1 MNTPPFQVMHLLP
14 DISRG
19 GGQAVVLEL
28 VANCDRARFQPH
40 VARLAAPDDMAAEFT
55 AAGCVPIDPR
65 ERGPGLLGGLVRTIG
80 DLGIDLLHVHSER
93 DRKLGQIAALL
104 RGVPVVGHLHSPW
117 AHLEPMYRADSK
129 ELGRRFSRLK
139 AAVRGLVEDRAV
151 VAYIAVGDEVA
162 RFHDGRVSA
171 PITVVN
177 NGIDTRRF
185 IPATPASK
193 RAARRELG
201 IGADVPVVGFVGRLA
216 MGKGQDV
223 LIAMMN
229 LLPQAHLVLIGD
241 GDRRGTLEQQ
251 AADLGVVERVVFVG
265 DRPDVEAVLVAADVF
280 AMASESEGLPLSVLE
295 SMACGVPVVAYDLA
309 GLHSVIT
316 DGVDGRL
323 VAFGAPEALASAL
336 SVLLDDDRLR
346 TEMAVAARSKVTSRF
361 DSRLMAEQVQGV
373 YEAALSGRARA
384 RGRKGSDVRCTA

>member
-1 MNTPPFQVMHLLP
+1 M
-14 DISRG
+14 
-19 GGQAVVLEL
+19 
-28 VANCDRARFQPH
+28 
-40 VARLAAPDDMAAEFT
+40 
-55 AAGCVPIDPR
+55 
-65 ERGPGLLGGLVRTIG
+65 
-80 DLGIDLLHVHSER
+80 
-93 DRKLGQIAALL
+93 
-104 RGVPVVGHLHSPW
+104 
-117 AHLEPMYRADSK
+117 
-129 ELGRRFSRLK
+129 
-139 AAVRGLVEDRAV
+139 RGLVEDRAV

-265 DRPDVEAVLVAADVF
+265 DRPDVESVLVAADVF
-280 AMASESEGLPLSVLE
+280 AMASESEGSRCRSSSRWPAACLWLPMTWRASTASSPTGWMVASLPSAHRRHSPRHCRCS
-295 SMACGVPVVAYDLA
+295 SMTIACAPRWR
-309 GLHSVIT
+309 SQP
-316 DGVDGRL
+316 
-323 VAFGAPEALASAL
+323 GA
-336 SVLLDDDRLR
+336 R
-346 TEMAVAARSKVTSRF
+346 
-361 DSRLMAEQVQGV
+361 
-373 YEAALSGRARA
+373 
-384 RGRKGSDVRCTA
+384 